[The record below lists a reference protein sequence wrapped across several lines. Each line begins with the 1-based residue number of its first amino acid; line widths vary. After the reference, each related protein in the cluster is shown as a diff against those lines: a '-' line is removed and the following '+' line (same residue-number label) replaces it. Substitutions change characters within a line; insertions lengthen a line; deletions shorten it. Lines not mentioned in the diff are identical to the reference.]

1 MADSRLTGA
10 AVRTQVIGTTQMHT
24 HNIRLA
30 NPDDQFARAISQIS
44 AKRKKTEEDRKE
56 MARLEWHGGLY
67 TELGTAYSPAMME
80 QEGIQLVIPQHNLKR
95 CYKETAKATRQGRTI
110 DRALNPL
117 FPELAPVLPLQY
129 GPVDEDGN
137 LVAVPD
143 GKGGKIAPMH
153 ARTLEDLRLIPG
165 YSDITMVTVSGRVP
179 RCRPTFFPWAQTA
192 DWLVFPNLL
201 DLNEFRTITQTAGLI
216 VGFNDNR
223 INGAGRFTVQFSV
236 WDGHRWNPDVSRAL
250 ITDDLLSLSLSV
262 KGEL

>member
-1 MADSRLTGA
+1 MAETGMTGA
-10 AVRTQVIGTTQMHT
+10 AVRTQIIGTTQMHT

-30 NPDDQFARAISQIS
+30 NPDDPFARAIAQIS
-44 AKRKKTEEDRKE
+44 SKRKKTEEDRRE

-67 TELGTAYSPAMME
+67 TELGMAYTPDLME

-95 CYKETAKATRQGRTI
+95 CYKETAKATRRGRTI

-117 FPELAPVLPLQY
+117 FPDAALVLPLQY
-129 GPVDEDGN
+129 GPVDANGN
-137 LVAVPD
+137 LMGVPD

-153 ARTLEDLRLIPG
+153 TRTLEDLRLIPG

-192 DWLVFPNLL
+192 DWLVFPSLL
-201 DLNEFRTITQTAGLI
+201 DLREFKDITGMAGLI
-216 VGFNDNR
+216 EGFNDNR
-223 INGAGRFTVQFSV
+223 INGAGRFAVEFSV
-236 WDGHRWNPDVSRAL
+236 WDGARWNADLDKAL
-250 ITDDLLSLSLSV
+250 ITDDLMSLTLSV

>member
-1 MADSRLTGA
+1 MADTKLTGA

-30 NPDDQFARAISQIS
+30 NPDDPFARAISQIS

-179 RCRPTFFPWAQTA
+179 RCRATFFPWAQTA
-192 DWLVFPNLL
+192 DWLVFPSLL
-201 DLNEFRTITQTAGLI
+201 DLEEFKDITNKAGLI
-216 VGFNDNR
+216 EGFNDNR

-236 WDGHRWNPDVSRAL
+236 WDGYRWNPDVSRAL
-250 ITDDLLSLSLSV
+250 ITDDLLSLSMSV